1 MPSIPLI
8 AYSQRMS
15 PMRTPMAVCLMNGR
29 SREKIVTCPATG
41 SSGSIAP
48 ALSTKIPVMTDL
60 PQPSTAIPTK
70 SSGSSMPCLFESGKR
85 PLSYLITRN
94 LIMRRTYF
102 MPLYQGS
109 TIVMLSSLTVYLIL
123 SMVLFEATKKALY
136 VPALLYA

>member
-8 AYSQRMS
+8 AYSQQMS
-15 PMRTPMAVCLMNGR
+15 SMRAPMAVCLMNGR

-94 LIMRRTYF
+94 LIMRTYF

-109 TIVMLSSLTVYLIL
+109 TMVMFSSLTVYSIL